1 MKLARAAARLNA
13 QSGHAELPPLI
24 FLTDDERTPD
34 PLPAI
39 ANLPRGSLI
48 IVRSRNPNR
57 RRQLAHAAARIA
69 QRRGLSLSIAND
81 AQLASEVA
89 ADGLHLSEAEIE
101 QAGRY
106 RSKSWL
112 ITAAAHSAHAV
123 MRAHLSGAHA
133 VLLSPIFETRSH
145 KERTPLGLTRL
156 RTIARTSPI
165 PIYAL
170 GGIDAEN
177 VESLKNIPLAGIAA
191 IGALLP
197 KQGNPNRIL
206 REAP

>member
-1 MKLARAAARLNA
+1 MRLARVAARLNA
-13 QSGHAELPPLI
+13 QSGHTELPPLI
-24 FLTDDERTPD
+24 FLTDDARTPD

-39 ANLPRGSLI
+39 AALPRGSLV
-48 IVRSRNPNR
+48 IVRSRDANR
-57 RRQLAHAAARIA
+57 RRELAHATARIA
-69 QRRGLSLSIAND
+69 QRHGLLLSIAGD
-81 AQLASEVA
+81 AALATETA

-101 QAGRY
+101 KAGRY
-106 RSKSWL
+106 RTKPWL

-123 MRAHLSGAHA
+123 LRAHLSGAHA
-133 VLLSPIFETRSH
+133 VLLSPIFATQSH
-145 KERTPLGLTRL
+145 ADRTPLGRSRL

-191 IGALLP
+191 INAFLP
-197 KQGNPNRIL
+197 T
-206 REAP
+206 

>member
-1 MKLARAAARLNA
+1 MPDTLHRTKLARAATRLNA

-24 FLTDDERTPD
+24 FLTDDERIPD
-34 PLPAI
+34 PMPAI
-39 ANLPRGSLI
+39 AALPRGSLV
-48 IVRSRNPNR
+48 IVRSRNVNR
-57 RRQLAHAAARIA
+57 RRDLAHATARIA
-69 QRRGLSLSIAND
+69 QRHGLSLSIAGD
-81 AQLASEVA
+81 AALAAEVA

-101 QAGRY
+101 KVGRY
-106 RSKSWL
+106 RAKSWL

-123 MRAHLSGAHA
+123 LRAYLSGAHA
-133 VLLSPIFETRSH
+133 VLLSPIFETQSH
-145 KERTPLGLTRL
+145 ADRTPLGLTRL
-156 RTIARTSPI
+156 RTIAHTSPI

-197 KQGNPNRIL
+197 K
-206 REAP
+206 

>member
-13 QSGHAELPPLI
+13 QSGHTELPPLI

-39 ANLPRGSLI
+39 AALPRGSLV
-48 IVRSRNPNR
+48 IVRSRNAKHR
-57 RRQLAHAAARIA
+57 RELAQAAARIA
-69 QRRGLSLSIAND
+69 QRHRLSLSIAGD
-81 AQLASEVA
+81 AALATEVA
-89 ADGLHLSEAEIE
+89 ADGLHLPEAETE
-101 QAGRY
+101 KAGRY
-106 RSKSWL
+106 RANNKSWL

-123 MRAHLSGAHA
+123 LRAHLSGAHA
-133 VLLSPIFETRSH
+133 VLLSPVFETQSH
-145 KERTPLGLTRL
+145 AGRMSLGLSRL

-170 GGIDAEN
+170 GGIGAEN

-197 KQGNPNRIL
+197 PDGG
-206 REAP
+206 

>member
-1 MKLARAAARLNA
+1 MRLARAAARLNA
-13 QSGHAELPPLI
+13 QSGHTELPSLI

-34 PLPAI
+34 PLSAI
-39 ANLPRGSLI
+39 ASLPRGSLVV
-48 IVRSRNPNR
+48 VRSRNSKR
-57 RRQLAHAAARIA
+57 RRELAHAAARIA
-69 QRRGLSLSIAND
+69 QRHGLSLSIAGD
-81 AQLASEVA
+81 AALAVETA

-101 QAGRY
+101 KAGRY
-106 RSKSWL
+106 RAKSWL

-123 MRAHLSGAHA
+123 LRAHLSGAHA
-133 VLLSPIFETRSH
+133 VLLSPIFATQSH
-145 KERTPLGLTRL
+145 TDRAPLGLTRL

-191 IGALLP
+191 IGALIP
-197 KQGNPNRIL
+197 SP
-206 REAP
+206 

>member
-13 QSGHAELPPLI
+13 QSGHTELPPLI

-39 ANLPRGSLI
+39 AALPRGSLV
-48 IVRSRNPNR
+48 IVRSRNAKHR
-57 RRQLAHAAARIA
+57 RECAHAAARLA
-69 QRRGLSLSIAND
+69 QRHGLLLSIAGD
-81 AQLASEVA
+81 TALAAEVA
-89 ADGLHLSEAEIE
+89 ADGLHLSEAETE
-101 QAGRY
+101 KAGRY
-106 RSKSWL
+106 RANDKSRL
-112 ITAAAHSAHAV
+112 VTAAAHSARAV
-123 MRAHLSGAHA
+123 LHAHLSGAHA
-133 VLLSPIFETRSH
+133 VLLSPVFETQSH
-145 KERTPLGLTRL
+145 ADRRPLGLSRL

-197 KQGNPNRIL
+197 SP
-206 REAP
+206 

>member
-1 MKLARAAARLNA
+1 
-13 QSGHAELPPLI
+13 
-24 FLTDDERTPD
+24 
-34 PLPAI
+34 LPAI
-39 ANLPRGSLI
+39 ANLPRGSLV

-81 AQLASEVA
+81 VQLAAEVA

-123 MRAHLSGAHA
+123 LRAHLSGAHA
-133 VLLSPIFETRSH
+133 VLLSPIFATQSH